1 MVVDCHVFPSDL
13 FVNRSG
19 AAGRAGIILVAN
31 KPTALEG
38 DIDRNVIQPPCDFL
52 NLGASTV
59 SMVAIHLWPQSELE
73 VAEARLLFL
82 PGACLLGTT

>member
-1 MVVDCHVFPSDL
+1 MSSPSDL

-19 AAGRAGIILVAN
+19 AAGRAGIILVSN
-31 KPTALEG
+31 RPTALEG
-38 DIDRNVIQPPCDFL
+38 NPDIMRFL

-73 VAEARLLFL
+73 VAEAHLLVL
-82 PGACLLGTT
+82 PGSYLFCMT